1 MIQME
6 WLDVLLSVSLQ
17 FHSVFAQTAST
28 MLPSF

>member
-1 MIQME
+1 MILMK
-6 WLDVLLSVSLQ
+6 WLEVLLSVSPQ